1 MSDVL
6 RPLDDAATAADVI
19 TSTQQWLERAV
30 IGLNL
35 CPFAKAVYVKRQIRY
50 AVTAATTAK
59 GLLAE
64 LRHEIEMLG
73 KANPDEIDTTLLI
86 HPQALTDFIDYHRF
100 LKQADVA
107 IRNLGQEGR
116 LQIASFH
123 PAYEF
128 AGSAPDD
135 IANFT
140 NRSPYPMLHLLREV
154 SIDRAVMAFPD
165 AATIYERNI
174 DTLRKLGH
182 EGWRRLWTADQAR
195 DDGPASPAHPRV
207 ADGDGRAATDA
218 ADGRGRRSAKRGTAG
233 CAKLRRRARLRRSL
247 RS

>member
-6 RPLDDAATAADVI
+6 TPFDDAATIASVI
-19 TSTQQWLERAV
+19 ASTHRWMELAV

-50 AVTAATTAK
+50 AVTAATTAEE
-59 GLLAE
+59 LLAE
-64 LRHEIEMLG
+64 LRHELELLG
-73 KANPDEIDTTLLI
+73 QTNPEEVDTTLLI
-86 HPQALTDFIDYHRF
+86 HPQVMTDFIDFHFF
-100 LKQADVA
+100 LREADAV
-107 IRNLGQEGR
+107 IKNLGHEGS

-140 NRSPYPMLHLLREV
+140 NRSPYPMLHLLREA
-154 SIDRAVMAFPD
+154 SIDRAVAAFPD

-174 DTLRKLGH
+174 DTLRRLGH
-182 EGWRRLWTADQAR
+182 EGWRRLWTADQA
-195 DDGPASPAHPRV
+195 
-207 ADGDGRAATDA
+207 
-218 ADGRGRRSAKRGTAG
+218 
-233 CAKLRRRARLRRSL
+233 
-247 RS
+247 